1 MTIFLKAM
9 DDESSLSMSARE
21 SSVMEEEEL
30 QQSSSEWCIDSEIR
44 LFKKLLSHK
53 PAGK

>member
-1 MTIFLKAM
+1 TSKLM
-9 DDESSLSMSARE
+9 EEENSLSLSGRE
-21 SSVMEEEEL
+21 SSVIEVEEL

-53 PAGK
+53 PA